1 MSEGYANL
9 GIIRFDLGHRA
20 TFLLALTDEIGWLRW
35 KSGVAQK
42 YDEIV
47 GVVSVRKNRDA
58 ESIIDGGIYA
68 ICLLRDLR
76 KACLSIRKDRFM
88 SCGWW
93 WKVLG

>member
-1 MSEGYANL
+1 MGPVRALCLY
-9 GIIRFDLGHRA
+9 RFFPRGS
-20 TFLLALTDEIGWLRW
+20 TDG

-42 YDEIV
+42 CDEIV

-76 KACLSIRKDRFM
+76 LRAKPASVSERIV
-88 SCGWW
+88 S
-93 WKVLG
+93 